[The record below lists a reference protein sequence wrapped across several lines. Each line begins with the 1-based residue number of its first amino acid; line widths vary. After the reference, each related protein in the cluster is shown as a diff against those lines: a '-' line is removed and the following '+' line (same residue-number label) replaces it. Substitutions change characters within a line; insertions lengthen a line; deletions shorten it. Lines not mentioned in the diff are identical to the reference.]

1 MNRNERR
8 KLKRTIPEYKKT
20 LKTMTKKAV
29 DDLEIMFK
37 RKWEENDETLNE
49 GDISYN
55 DDDGEDDVYND

>member
-8 KLKRTIPEYKKT
+8 KLKKTIPEYKKT
-20 LKTMTKKAV
+20 LRTMTKKAV